1 MKGMKSLHWLM
12 VVVAAVFAITVV
24 SGTGALAQT
33 RRISIGTADTGGV
46 YYIYGGAIS
55 KVISANIPGTQATAE
70 VTPGAVDNIKMLQN
84 NSIDFAFTK
93 SDAAAEAIKGV
104 GPFASTGKVQ
114 VRAIAVLYPDVA
126 HVVVVPGINKLED
139 MKGKRIST
147 SAPGSG
153 HEMVALKLLEAA
165 GVNPLKDFTR
175 ERISLSESAN
185 AYKDRKIDGFFFAT
199 GLPAASMLD
208 LGATPGLSYKIL
220 DVQSYLPAIIKKH
233 GRIYN
238 EAVIPKGTYSK
249 QDKDVKTIAVPV
261 IFVTTAAMDEKLV
274 YAITKNLFDKKAD
287 LVAIHKEANKLS
299 LKSAIVLAEVPFHP
313 GAVKYYKEQG
323 VMK

>member
-1 MKGMKSLHWLM
+1 MDRASRYRWCM
-12 VVVAAVFAITVV
+12 VIMAAVFAVAAI
-24 SGTGALAQT
+24 SAAPADAQL

-46 YYIYGGAIS
+46 YYIYGGAIA
-55 KVISANIPGTQATAE
+55 KVISANIPNTIATAE
-70 VTPGAVDNIKMLQN
+70 VTPGAVDNVKMLQN

-93 SDAAAEAIKGV
+93 SDVAAEGIKGV
-104 GPFASTGKVQ
+104 GPFAKTGKVQ

-126 HVVVVPGINKLED
+126 HVVVSPGINKLED

-153 HEMVALKLLEAA
+153 HEMVAMKLLEAA
-165 GVNPLKDFTR
+165 GVDPLKDFKR

-185 AYKDRKIDGFFFAT
+185 AFKDRKVDGFFFAT

-208 LGATPGLSYKIL
+208 IGATPGLSYHIM
-220 DVQSYLPAIIKKH
+220 DVQSYLPAILKKH

-249 QDKDVKTIAVPV
+249 QDRDVKTISVPV
-261 IFVTTAAMDEKLV
+261 IFVTTDKMDEKLV
-274 YAITKNLFDKKAD
+274 YAITKNLFDKRAD
-287 LVAIHKEANKLS
+287 LVAVHKEAKKLS
-299 LKSAIVLAEVPFHP
+299 QKSAVNLAEVPFHP
-313 GAVKYYKEQG
+313 GALRYYKEVG
-323 VMK
+323 AIK